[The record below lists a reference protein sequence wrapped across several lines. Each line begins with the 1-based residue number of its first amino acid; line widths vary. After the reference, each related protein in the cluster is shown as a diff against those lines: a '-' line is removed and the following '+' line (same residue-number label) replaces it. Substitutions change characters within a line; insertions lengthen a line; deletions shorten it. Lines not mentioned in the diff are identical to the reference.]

1 MKSSTTKASF
11 TPHGGGIRGADVR
24 RQSSLFEGR
33 FGRMFRELPA
43 AIHPKPALL
52 KLGEAM
58 TADAEGVNDTP
69 PKPRLRLKQPHIF
82 RMTKKTPASM
92 RATHTWGNSSTT
104 TSPLIRRRA

>member
-1 MKSSTTKASF
+1 MKSSTTKTSF

-43 AIHPKPALL
+43 AIHPKSALL

-58 TADAEGVNDTP
+58 TADAEGADDTP
-69 PKPRLRLKQPHIF
+69 PKPKAALETAAHIQDGPVDQV
-82 RMTKKTPASM
+82 RVDGCQIVTDGNKKGTRS
-92 RATHTWGNSSTT
+92 
-104 TSPLIRRRA
+104 I